1 MDPDVRSLLELG
13 EYQTV
18 GGGVSY
24 DRAVEL
30 AEKIQAAGVPATVDP
45 RSATP
50 PCVLVTPPG
59 RVYDLGCG
67 YTAAWQL
74 MALVPGPGNA
84 DAFKKLDELAGL
96 VAGVVDVRSMTFQSY
111 VLAADNPPYPA
122 YRIEFEEALD
132 GDS

>member
-1 MDPDVRSLLELG
+1 
-13 EYQTV
+13 
-18 GGGVSY
+18 VSY

-59 RVYDLGCG
+59 RTYDLGCG

-74 MALVPGPGNA
+74 LALAPGPGNA
-84 DAFKKLDELAGL
+84 DSWKVLDDLEAA
-96 VAGVVDVRSMTFQSY
+96 VAGVVDVRSSIFLSY
-111 VLAADNPPYPA
+111 TLGDHIHPA
-122 YRIEFEEALD
+122 KRIEYEEAI
-132 GDS
+132 SWP